1 MSDGWIKVYNKMT
14 EWEWYGDPNM
24 VATWLH
30 LLLTANWKD
39 KEWRGMTIK
48 RGQLITSVAKLSEA
62 IGQTERQ
69 TRVCLDRLIESKQI
83 VKQTT
88 NKFTI
93 ITICKYDSYQYS
105 EETERQPNDKQNVTL
120 TSNERQTNDKQGV
133 TPMSTTKDYIEDKK
147 EKPLRSK
154 DHLTCVSDA
163 HARIGVEYYGT
174 FHNVELLPQE
184 RRTLVEQ
191 YGEALVDETIDSLS
205 CKLMDGNAQSN
216 YHYATLQTW
225 LRHSYK
231 SEVPQHSTAETEE
244 QKCRRIWAMMKKE
257 DQEQHLK
264 DNDGLYPWEDPRY
277 NKSLIQ
283 QDYGNAK

>member
-1 MSDGWIKVYNKMT
+1 MSDGWIKVYNKLT
-14 EWEWYGDPNM
+14 EWDWYGDPNM

-69 TRVCLDRLIESKQI
+69 TRLCLDRLVEGKQI

-88 NKFTI
+88 NKFSI
-93 ITICKYDSYQYS
+93 ITICKYDSYQCN
-105 EETERQPNDKQNVTL
+105 EEKERQTNDKQNVTK
-120 TSNERQTNDKQGV
+120 TANKCQTNDKQGV
-133 TPMSTTKDYIEDKK
+133 TQMSTTKDYIEDKK
-147 EKPLRSK
+147 ERSK
-154 DHLTCVSDA
+154 DHPTGVCDA
-163 HARIGVEYYGT
+163 PARMGVEYFGT

-191 YGEALVDETIDSLS
+191 YGEALVDETIDALS
-205 CKLMDGNAQSN
+205 CKLMDGNASSN

-225 LRHSYK
+225 LKHSHRQQVEDT
-231 SEVPQHSTAETEE
+231 SRVAQFVPV
-244 QKCRRIWAMMKKE
+244 IY
-257 DQEQHLK
+257 D
-264 DNDGLYPWEDPRY
+264 
-277 NKSLIQ
+277 
-283 QDYGNAK
+283 